1 MSSLCINDTVLQS
14 KDIIK
19 NKLKSFGV
27 NSKNLNNYVKV
38 YVLTKEEKNYIDD
51 YEEYD
56 DLDLVAC
63 YWDIDEAFSTMYKKI
78 NQDVKFEFRYS
89 IKPVHIC
96 MDDAEILFL
105 KEIKDTNSKI
115 NIDNILVLLDKKR
128 LYCIDKNGYKIYW

>member
-1 MSSLCINDTVLQS
+1 MSINF
-14 KDIIK
+14 II
-19 NKLKSFGV
+19 LGCGSSMGVPRIDGFFGKC
-27 NSKNLNNYVKV
+27 NSKEK
-38 YVLTKEEKNYIDD
+38 KNYIDD

-96 MDDAEILFL
+96 MDDAENLFL

-128 LYCIDKNGYKIYW
+128 LYC